1 MNPETAS
8 SPPWGS
14 TAKGLVALVGTVLA
28 GLLLIRFQRIIPPL
42 VVAGIATY
50 LLLPVIRW
58 VHERTR
64 LGWRLATSLLF
75 ILLVLAL
82 SAGLT
87 AAGLVVVQQLQ
98 GLFLTIQALLFD
110 LPAQIAAWSQ
120 ETIRIGPIQVDLAQF
135 ELMPLVEQA
144 LAAIQPLLGQASG
157 VLTSVA
163 TGALETL
170 ANLVFIL
177 AVAYFLAV
185 DFERIRSAWAR
196 LAIPGLGDDIARLRQ
211 ALERIWNAFLRG
223 QLLIVASTGVM
234 TWILMTALGVRF
246 AIGLG
251 VLGGLA
257 KFVPILGPVSAGA
270 LAALI
275 TLFQPGNWL
284 GLSPVQHGLVIIL
297 AVFVLDQ
304 SIDYL
309 LIPRIM
315 GSALNVHPV
324 LVLIG
329 AIVGASL
336 AGVIGLLLS
345 APAMA
350 TLLLLGRY
358 AYRKLVDLSPW
369 DPPIDA
375 GPPQRAAA
383 PPWRWL
389 RHGLP
394 RLRRRERSPEPR
406 QDAGREPE

>member
-1 MNPETAS
+1 MNPEDTS
-8 SPPWGS
+8 SPNWG
-14 TAKGLVALVGTVLA
+14 TTVKGLVALVGVTLA

-58 VHERTR
+58 VHERMR
-64 LGWRLATSLLF
+64 LGWRLATSLIF
-75 ILLVLAL
+75 ILLILGL
-82 SAGLT
+82 SAGLA

-98 GLFLTIQALLFD
+98 GLFLTIQDLLFD
-110 LPAQIAAWSQ
+110 LPAQIAALSR
-120 ETIRIGPIQVDLAQF
+120 ETIRFGPIVIDLTQF

-144 LAAIQPLLGQASG
+144 LATVQPLLGRASG
-157 VLTSVA
+157 LLTSVA
-163 TGALETL
+163 TGAVQTL
-170 ANLVFIL
+170 ANLVFVL
-177 AVAYFLAV
+177 AVAYFLTV
-185 DFERIRSAWAR
+185 DFERLRTTWAG
-196 LAIPGLGDDIARLRQ
+196 LAIPGLGEDIARLRQ

-234 TWILMTALGVRF
+234 TWILMTALGVRY

-270 LAALI
+270 LAAVI
-275 TLFQPGNWL
+275 TLFQPGTWL
-284 GLSPVQHGLVIIL
+284 GLTPIQHGLVIIL

-358 AYRKLVDLSPW
+358 GYRKLADLSPW

-375 GPPQRAAA
+375 APPLRAAA

-389 RHGLP
+389 R
-394 RLRRRERSPEPR
+394 RSQRRRQTPGP
-406 QDAGREPE
+406 AGGRGAGSEPE